1 MCGCLCCKKPKNEQL
16 LSTQFIE
23 KNIGIESATSLPTRF
38 YSTAQIFPPSI
49 SMNDF
54 QPLKLVG
61 KGSFGK
67 VILVKYFENN
77 KIYAMKILKKEE
89 IIKRKQI
96 NHTKTERLILEKL
109 NHPFIAK
116 LKFAFQDEQKLY
128 LVTEFMQGGELY
140 FHLKRNSYFKEKA
153 VKFYTSQILLAIE
166 YLHNNGYIY
175 RDLKPE
181 NILIDK
187 DGNVKLTD
195 FGLSKMVLNDKS
207 TTDTICGTPEYL
219 APEIFRQQSYT
230 KCVDWFSFGIL
241 LYEMICGNFPFK
253 LKNRKIEENTY
264 DTKIEYP
271 EKMSME
277 ARDTIGKLLQ
287 IDPEK
292 RLGYNSSEEIKKS
305 AFFKDMDFD
314 KVYNK
319 EYKPPFKPKL
329 TGDLDLKY
337 FDINFTEGNIDSD
350 ENLIVNSYG
359 GTLFD
364 KKEIDS
370 DKNGNKKDDVK
381 LQQFDGF
388 SFCKED
394 EKNSD
399 TIISEDSDVYSF

>member
-1 MCGCLCCKKPKNEQL
+1 MCGCLCCKKSKNEQL

-329 TGDLDLKY
+329 IGDLDLKY

-359 GTLFD
+359 GTLLD

-394 EKNSD
+394 EKNSN

>member
-1 MCGCLCCKKPKNEQL
+1 MCGCLCCKKSKNEQL

-38 YSTAQIFPPSI
+38 CSTAQIFPPSI

-329 TGDLDLKY
+329 NGDLDLKY

-370 DKNGNKKDDVK
+370 DKNSNKKDSVK

-394 EKNSD
+394 EKNSN